1 MDFDNLDLLFSDMY
15 STVDTEVVPKLTEEV
30 ETVVQEESE
39 HSYDDYSPLNPESSR
54 YRTGRSG
61 SFADSENYRTEIN
74 KKGNDVELTTYN
86 DRESDCTCRYCTSND
101 TFLDYYV
108 ENGIAGTTNITK
120 KPVFERSIE
129 RIQGEQLV
137 ENIVKSTLGRKYDV
151 E

>member
-1 MDFDNLDLLFSDMY
+1 MDFDNLDLLLSDIY
-15 STVDTEVVPKLTEEV
+15 STVDTEVTPKLTEEV

-39 HSYDDYSPLNPESSR
+39 HSYGDYSPLNSDSSR
-54 YRTGRSG
+54 YRRGASG

-86 DRESDCTCRYCTSND
+86 DRVSDCTCSYCASND

-108 ENGIAGTTNITK
+108 ENGIAGITNITK